1 MGEMNIP
8 LYYSYKVI
16 ILVSLDAYVIDILFK
31 ILIFQIARD
40 NWYVILLK
48 RVVLQWFLQHVESR
62 TSI

>member
-31 ILIFQIARD
+31 ILIFQIAHD